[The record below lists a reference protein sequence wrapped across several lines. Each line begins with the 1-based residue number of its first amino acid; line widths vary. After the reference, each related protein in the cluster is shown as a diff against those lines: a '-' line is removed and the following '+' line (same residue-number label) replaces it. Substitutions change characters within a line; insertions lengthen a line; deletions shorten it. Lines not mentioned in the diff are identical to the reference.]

1 MNMRNFVPGA
11 VAASIR
17 RPWLTVMLALG
28 LAALALLYTAGHLAM
43 TTDTAELISPKV
55 DWRVH
60 ERAMDDAFPQLRDA
74 TLVVVDGRTPELAED
89 GAARLAAAMAND
101 PRHFRSVRR
110 PDGGDFF
117 AREGLL
123 FASPAE
129 VHDTTAALI
138 KAQPLLGS
146 LAADPSLRGVTAAVG
161 TMLDGVD
168 NGSATFAQTAAP
180 MRALADAAHDTLA
193 GQPVYFSW
201 QRLFASSASAT
212 LAPPTRRLILTRPV
226 LDFGSLTPGAAA
238 VDAVHAMA
246 GKLGLDA
253 AHGLKVR
260 VTGDV
265 PLADEEFATLQENIG
280 LVGLVML
287 GAMLVTLWFATRSLR
302 LVGAIVVTITLGLV
316 ITLAAGLLTVGRLNL
331 ISIAFVPL
339 FVGLGVDFG
348 IQICVRFNHER
359 LQGPEIGAKP
369 VDAALCDA
377 AAALGLPLL
386 LAAGAVFLGFGA
398 FLPTAYIGIAELGM
412 IAGIGMVIA
421 FVASITLLPALVV
434 LMRPPAPTREVGFA
448 ALAPADRWLARR
460 RKAVLWGFAASMAL
474 SIALMPLVVFDF
486 NPMDLRDPDAPAMRT
501 LADLTH
507 DPDRTP
513 NTIGVLAKDHAEALR
528 LAQALGRLPEVRQVI
543 TLDSFVPADQ
553 PGKLAAILD
562 ASLLLDVSINPFDP
576 AAAPAD
582 DAAAPADDAA
592 LVGTLQ
598 ALAERLARTVAAHP
612 GAGADQAQRLA
623 DGLGRLARG
632 TPAQRTTLDTALAR
646 PLGVML
652 DQTRAMLQAA
662 PVDQGTLPADLVR
675 DWRTPDGRY
684 RLDVYPAGNANDN
697 VVMQR
702 FRAAVGKL
710 TPNVSGLPVAT
721 QAAAGTI
728 AGAFVEAGVIAF
740 ALVSLL
746 LFAVLRNAREVMF
759 TLAPVVLSIFLT
771 LGTCV
776 VIGQPINFANI
787 IAFPLLFGVGVAFHI
802 YFVMAWR
809 GGATDLLQSSLARA
823 VLFSALATG
832 TAFGSLW
839 LSDHPGTASMGKILS
854 ISLIW
859 TLICA
864 LVFEPALLGPPR
876 GENGPKG

>member
-1 MNMRNFVPGA
+1 MGLRDLVPAA

-17 RPWLTVMLALG
+17 RPRLTV
-28 LAALALLYTAGHLAM
+28 ALALSLALLAVFYTASHLAM

-55 DWRVH
+55 GWRVH
-60 ERAMDDAFPQLRDA
+60 ERAMDEAFPQLRDA
-74 TLVVVDGRTPELAED
+74 TLVVIDGATPELAED
-89 GAARLAAAMAND
+89 GAARLAAEMTAD
-101 PRHFRSVRR
+101 LKHFRSVRR

-123 FASPAE
+123 FSSSAE
-129 VHDTTAALI
+129 VRDTTAALI

-146 LAADPSLRGVTAAVG
+146 LAADPSLRGVAAAVK

-168 NGSATFAQTAAP
+168 NGSASFAQTAAP
-180 MRALADAAHDTLA
+180 MRALADAARDTLA
-193 GQPVYFSW
+193 GKPVYFSW
-201 QRLFASSASAT
+201 QRLFAGDGPAT

-226 LDFGSLTPGAAA
+226 LDFGSLTPGAVA
-238 VDAVHAMA
+238 VDSVHAAA
-246 GKLGLDA
+246 GKLRLDA
-253 AHGLKVR
+253 AHGLTVR

-302 LVGAIVVTITLGLV
+302 LVGAIMGTITLGLV

-359 LQGPEIGAKP
+359 TGGKP
-369 VDAALCDA
+369 VDVALRDA

-398 FLPTAYIGIAELGM
+398 FLPTAYVGIAELGV
-412 IAGIGMVIA
+412 IAGIGMIIA
-421 FVASITLLPALVV
+421 FAASITLLPALVM
-434 LMRPPAPTREVGFA
+434 LAPPAAPQREVGFT

-474 SIALMPLVVFDF
+474 SIALLPLVTFDF
-486 NPMDLRDPDAPAMRT
+486 NPLHLRDPDAPAMRT
-501 LADLTH
+501 LADLMR

-513 NTIGVLAKDHAEALR
+513 NTIGVLAKNHDETTR
-528 LAQALGRLPEVRQVI
+528 LAKALSALPEVRQVI
-543 TLDSFVPADQ
+543 TLDSFVPGDQ
-553 PGKLAAILD
+553 PAKLAAIAD
-562 ASLLLDVSINPFDP
+562 ASLLLDVSINPFDLSP
-576 AAAPAD
+576 VAAD
-582 DAAAPADDAA
+582 DSATST
-592 LVGTLQ
+592 TLG
-598 ALAERLARTVAAHP
+598 ALAERLAQTATAHP
-612 GAGADQAQRLA
+612 GPGADEVQRLA
-623 DGLGRLARG
+623 DGLARIAHG
-632 TPAQRTTLDTALAR
+632 TSAQRATLDGALAK

-662 PVDQGTLPADLVR
+662 PVEQSTLPADLVR
-675 DWRTPDGRY
+675 DWRAPDGRF
-684 RLDVYPAGNANDN
+684 RLEVYPAGNANDN
-697 VVMQR
+697 RVMQR
-702 FRAAVGKL
+702 FRVAVGKI
-710 TPNVSGLPVAT
+710 TPNLSGLPVAT

-746 LFAVLRNAREVMF
+746 LFAVLRSSREVAF

-839 LSDHPGTASMGKILS
+839 LSDHPGTASMGKILM

-876 GENGPKG
+876 IGAKTER